1 MAKNEDRKN
10 VQNHAEESLMEKNED
25 RKNVQNHAEE
35 SLMEEAAIAQEV
47 EKSIAAAADV
57 LQDIEGIPS
66 TMYALNS
73 VSPNMHSAEG
83 SSVAKAFVG
92 LPIEALI
99 SKPFVAAALS
109 QQNLNAVYVDT
120 LMKLAYKSDS
130 KSTNGKS
137 TNNRITNTLDL
148 TIERPVIG
156 KDGKPGA
163 PIKSTVKAPLLSLV
177 PLPALTMDEVTVDF
191 NMEVKTTETA
201 SNNTHADLSSTLEY
215 KSWWGLDTNITGN
228 ISSDTE
234 HKRESDSS
242 ATYTIHARA
251 IQQPPAEGMAKLTAL
266 LSNAMEPI
274 DLQQK

>member
-1 MAKNEDRKN
+1 MAKNDDRKN
-10 VQNHAEESLMEKNED
+10 VQNQTEE
-25 RKNVQNHAEE
+25 NH
-35 SLMEEAAIAQEV
+35 MEETTAITQEAERIIAVATEHALQGREEDVQAAVHTKDAV
-47 EKSIAAAADV
+47 
-57 LQDIEGIPS
+57 
-66 TMYALNS
+66 T
-73 VSPNMHSAEG
+73 PNTQSAEG
-83 SSVAKAFVG
+83 SSDARAFVG

-99 SKPFVAAALS
+99 SKPFVAAALG

-120 LMKLAYKSDS
+120 LMKLAYKGDGKSTDS
-130 KSTNGKS
+130 KS
-137 TNNRITNTLDL
+137 TNTLDL

-201 SNNTHADLSSTLEY
+201 TNNTHEDLKTTLDY
-215 KSWWGLDTNITGN
+215 KSWWGLDTNITGSV
-228 ISSDTE
+228 SSDTE

-274 DLQQK
+274 DLQ

>member
-1 MAKNEDRKN
+1 
-10 VQNHAEESLMEKNED
+10 MEKNED

-35 SLMEEAAIAQEV
+35 SLMEETTAITQEV
-47 EKSIAAAADV
+47 EKNIATVANV
-57 LQDIEGIPS
+57 LQDIENIPS
-66 TMYALNS
+66 AAYAQKS
-73 VSPNMHSAEG
+73 VIPNMHSAEG

-120 LMKLAYKSDS
+120 LMKLAYKSS
-130 KSTNGKS
+130 NGKS

-228 ISSDTE
+228 VSSDTE